1 MHDDFKENGFEVKK
15 TIRQSFKM
23 SRLVFIHVMKEIK
36 KELAVEDEPLFDLA
50 LDKLMLKPSDVNKPG
65 CQLI

>member
-1 MHDDFKENGFEVKK
+1 MHKDFLDKGFEKK
-15 TIRQSFKM
+15 KFIRQTFKM

-36 KELAVEDEPLFDLA
+36 KELATEDEPLFDLA
-50 LDKLMLKPSDVNKPG
+50 LEKLMLKPSDVQESN